1 MSEISLYR
9 KYRPQRFFDLV
20 GQEHIVKVLTNGVKT
35 NNVSHAYL
43 FCGPRGTGKTSCARI
58 LAKVLNCTDVKE
70 GEPCLECNF
79 CLDTQEGKL
88 IDLLEIDAASNRG
101 IDEIREI
108 REKIKFLPT
117 HGGKKIYIIDEVH
130 MLTKE
135 AFNALLKTLEE
146 PPTHAHFILAT
157 TESHK
162 VPETIISRCQRF
174 DFRRINDTDI
184 IKRLQF
190 IAHEENIEAEEDA
203 LKLIAKNAQGGL
215 RDAISFL
222 EQMVDG
228 GKITLDGVK
237 DSLGYIG
244 FKTVEL
250 FCEYLFKNETHKL
263 LEIIDNAFKDGQ
275 DLVFFAKEAIEILR
289 KKMLQKIKNNELTD
303 ISDIIEKIN
312 NLQEAVWGLKESLI
326 PQLPLEIAVIKS
338 CYKKDQKK
346 IIENKEKIG
355 SDELITKKS
364 EINEGN
370 NLKLSDSISMERV
383 HKGIE
388 SSENQENVISLNEEQ
403 IKNNF
408 TRILEHIKTPSIRRS
423 FNESKLDKINGRDLI
438 FVFGSNFHLEKVNNA
453 KGKEEISNAF
463 EEIFGKGIFIHL
475 EYRELSFEAKNHWRE
490 DEKIQENMENKN
502 KDLANSVLD
511 IFGGEVI

>member
-1 MSEISLYR
+1 MNDMSEISLYR

-58 LAKVLNCTDVKE
+58 VAKVLNCTDVKE

-250 FCEYLFKNETHKL
+250 FCEYLFKN
-263 LEIIDNAFKDGQ
+263 
-275 DLVFFAKEAIEILR
+275 
-289 KKMLQKIKNNELTD
+289 
-303 ISDIIEKIN
+303 
-312 NLQEAVWGLKESLI
+312 
-326 PQLPLEIAVIKS
+326 
-338 CYKKDQKK
+338 
-346 IIENKEKIG
+346 
-355 SDELITKKS
+355 
-364 EINEGN
+364 
-370 NLKLSDSISMERV
+370 
-383 HKGIE
+383 
-388 SSENQENVISLNEEQ
+388 
-403 IKNNF
+403 
-408 TRILEHIKTPSIRRS
+408 
-423 FNESKLDKINGRDLI
+423 
-438 FVFGSNFHLEKVNNA
+438 
-453 KGKEEISNAF
+453 
-463 EEIFGKGIFIHL
+463 
-475 EYRELSFEAKNHWRE
+475 
-490 DEKIQENMENKN
+490 
-502 KDLANSVLD
+502 
-511 IFGGEVI
+511 